1 MTKKHVDTLVTAVA
15 RLLTA
20 STQAT
25 IAIYTPSSQGGRE
38 WREKERSRLRDLFVL
53 LTCREPTDDELGRML
68 P

>member
-1 MTKKHVDTLVTAVA
+1 MTKKHTEDVIAAVS

-25 IAIYTPSSQGGRE
+25 IAIYTPRSTGGRE
-38 WREKERSRLRDLFVL
+38 WREKERDRLRDLFVL
-53 LTCREPTDDELGRML
+53 LACREPTVDELGRML